1 MYMSERKPLLG
12 IVSCSRDV
20 GGRQVHAVSHR
31 YVEPVLERIGA
42 AGLIVP
48 SLTDASSI
56 RQLAYLFDGLFLP
69 GSFSN
74 VNPARYDASASPEHG
89 PFDEGRDRTV
99 FLLLEEMLKQGKPVF
114 GICRGFQELNVFFGG
129 SLRCDLGHAP
139 ETLTHHLPVHPETD
153 FSQLFALNH
162 AVAIEQGGV
171 LEQVIGRRRIGVN
184 SVHHQGVDRLGSGL
198 KVEALADDG
207 LVEAISW
214 QEGNASVLGVQW
226 HPEWDLATNP
236 VSQAVFD
243 HFGRLLHGE
252 RDIARLSPSLRYAG
266 V

>member
-1 MYMSERKPLLG
+1 MSERKPLLG

-31 YVEPVLERIGA
+31 YVEPVLERLGA

-48 SLTDASSI
+48 SLTDPGSI
-56 RQLAYLFDGLFLP
+56 RQMASLFDGLFLP

-74 VNPARYDASASPEHG
+74 VNPQHYDAPAQAELG
-89 PFDEGRDRTV
+89 PFDDSRDRTV
-99 FLLLEEMLKQGKPVF
+99 FLLLEEMLKQGKPVL

-129 SLRCDLGHAP
+129 SLRCDLGH
-139 ETLTHHLPVHPETD
+139 EHDTITHHLPVHPETE
-153 FSQLFALNH
+153 FSQLFSLNH
-162 AVAIEQGGV
+162 AVSLKHGGL
-171 LEQVIGRRRIGVN
+171 LERLIGRRRIGVN
-184 SVHHQGVDRLGSGL
+184 SVHYQGVDRLGHGL

-226 HPEWDLATNP
+226 HPEWDLASNT
-236 VSQAVFD
+236 VSQALFD
-243 HFGRLLHGE
+243 HFGRRLHGE
-252 RDIARLSPSLRYAG
+252 RDIARISPTLRYAG